1 MLALGPNHS
10 ATELFLTLILKG
22 HLLHLSLIMAIL
34 MLATVSTFDTEV
46 SVFETYK

>member
-1 MLALGPNHS
+1 MLALEPNYS